1 MGWPETGVTLLLQGT
16 HPRPLPSREGSLFE
30 RQKPPPLPQAGEGCD
45 LMIPPGFAGVEA
57 QLWLW
62 LIAMIRPGA
71 AFVVAPVFGAQSVPV
86 QLRLIVALAIG
97 IPALDQ
103 VPFVLPED
111 GLASVAGVALVI
123 GEVLAGL
130 ALGFAVQI
138 GFAAAMLAGEVIGN
152 AMGLGFAGMVDPNS
166 GASTPA
172 IGQFLSILATFLFL
186 AIGGHL
192 MLATIIVESY
202 RALPPGEAWIG
213 ARGIEGLV
221 LFGGDLF
228 AAGLAIALPVGF
240 SLILVQIVM
249 GMLSRSAPSMN
260 LFSVGL
266 PATLL
271 AGLVLMAIAAPS
283 MGEGIV
289 AAIRRGLEM
298 AQLIARA

>member
-1 MGWPETGVTLLLQGT
+1 
-16 HPRPLPSREGSLFE
+16 
-30 RQKPPPLPQAGEGCD
+30 
-45 LMIPPGFAGVEA
+45 MIPPGFEGVEA

-62 LIAMIRPGA
+62 MIAMIRPGA
-71 AFVVAPVFGAQSVPV
+71 AFVAAPVFGANSVPV

-111 GLASVAGVALVI
+111 GIASIAGFALVL
-123 GEVLAGL
+123 GEVLTGL
-130 ALGFAVQI
+130 AIGFAVQI

-152 AMGLGFAGMVDPNS
+152 AMGIGFAGMIDPNS
-166 GASTPA
+166 GASSPA
-172 IGQFLSILATFLFL
+172 IGQFLQILATFLFL

-192 MLATIIVESY
+192 ILATIVIDSY
-202 RALPPGEAWIG
+202 RAIPPGEAWLG
-213 ARGIEGLV
+213 AKSLEGLIM
-221 LFGGDLF
+221 FGGDLF

-249 GMLSRSAPSMN
+249 GMLSRSAPAMN

-283 MGEGIV
+283 MGEGIT
-289 AAIRRGLEM
+289 AAIQRGLEM
-298 AQLIARA
+298 ARLLAGG